1 MAYVLVTRL
10 ICLTF
15 LFTFSLYILLVKGY
29 LIFYKHAVVKKSTS
43 FI

>member
-10 ICLTF
+10 ICLI
-15 LFTFSLYILLVKGY
+15 LLLILSLYILLVKGY
-29 LIFYKHAVVKKSTS
+29 LIFYEHAVDKKSTS

>member
-10 ICLTF
+10 ICLMF
-15 LFTFSLYILLVKGY
+15 LFILSLVHPSCQR
-29 LIFYKHAVVKKSTS
+29 IFDFYEYTVVKKSTS

>member
-10 ICLTF
+10 ICLMFFIYTF
-15 LFTFSLYILLVKGY
+15 TVHPSCQR
-29 LIFYKHAVVKKSTS
+29 IFDFYEHVVVKKSTS